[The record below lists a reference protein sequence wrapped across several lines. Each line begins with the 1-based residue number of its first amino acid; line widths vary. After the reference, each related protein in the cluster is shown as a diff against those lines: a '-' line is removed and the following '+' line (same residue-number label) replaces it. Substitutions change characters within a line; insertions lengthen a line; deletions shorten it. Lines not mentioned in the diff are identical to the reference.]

1 MRHFE
6 SLVVIVLLLSAA
18 ALQSGCGNDAQ
29 SKPPEPEES
38 ETAVPIE
45 AAVVAMG
52 TIDAV
57 FSGTASLEAEEEA
70 AVVARAAGV
79 VQEIFAE
86 EGDFIRAG
94 SPLVQLDDDRL
105 RLELGRAE
113 VTLEKLKL
121 EFDRKQELFDKK
133 LISTEE
139 FEQTRSEYQL
149 QQQVRDLAKLD
160 LEFTTVRAPIDGTIS
175 RRDVKVG
182 NMVQQ
187 NEVTYHITD
196 FDPLLAVM
204 HVPERE
210 LRLLQPGQK
219 ALVLVDALP
228 GTQFEGFIKRIS
240 PVIDPTT
247 GTFKVTIEVRD
258 QSRRLKPG
266 MFGRVL
272 VTHDTHENTLLVPKS
287 AVVRE
292 DDEASI
298 FVVRDSVAYRTPVV
312 VGYENAQAIEVVSGI
327 AEGDQVVVTG
337 QGGLRDSS
345 KVEVVNL

>member
-1 MRHFE
+1 MRPLQLF
-6 SLVVIVLLLSAA
+6 VVLVLLASASA
-18 ALQSGCGNDAQ
+18 VQSGCGNDAQ
-29 SKPPEPEES
+29 SKPPEPEEA

-45 AAVVAMG
+45 AAVVAKG

-79 VQEIFAE
+79 VQTLFAE
-86 EGDFIRAG
+86 EGDFVRAG

-113 VTLEKLKL
+113 VTLEKLNQ
-121 EFDRKQELFDKK
+121 EFERKQELFDKK

-139 FEQTRSEYQL
+139 FEQARSEYQL
-149 QQQVRDLAKLD
+149 QRQLRDLAKLD

-175 RRDVKVG
+175 RREVKVG

-196 FDPLLAVM
+196 FDPLLAIM

-210 LRLLQPGQK
+210 LRLLQTGQN
-219 ALVLVDALP
+219 AVVLVDALP
-228 GTQFEGFIKRIS
+228 NMQFQGFIKRIS
-240 PVIDPTT
+240 PVIDAST
-247 GTFKVTIEVRD
+247 GTFKVTLEVRD
-258 QSRRLKPG
+258 QSRNLKPG

-272 VTHDTHENTLLVPKS
+272 VTHDTHQNTLLVPKS

-298 FVVRDSVAYRTPVV
+298 YIVRDSVAYRTPVV
-312 VGYENAQAIEVVSGI
+312 VGYENGQAIEVVSGVS
-327 AEGDQVVVTG
+327 EGDQVVVTG
-337 QGGLRDSS
+337 QGGLRDSA
-345 KVEVVNL
+345 KVDIVNL